1 MIVKWLRENTIAA
14 GILTFIRLYVG
25 WEFLHAGWGKL
36 TGPEP
41 FSALGFLK
49 GAAAQAAG
57 EHPAVQAWWAGFL
70 NGFAIPN
77 HGLFDFIVPWGEF
90 LVGLGLILGCLTT
103 VAVFF
108 GMTMNFAFLLSGTTS
123 TNPQLVLLSIFII
136 IAGANAGKFG
146 LDRWVIPFIKK
157 TALKQEEPLKQNA

>member
-1 MIVKWLRENTIAA
+1 MFTKWLKENTIAA
-14 GILTFIRLYVG
+14 GILTVLRLYVG

-36 TGPEP
+36 TAPEP

-49 GAAAQAAG
+49 GAAASAVG
-57 EHPAVQAWWAGFL
+57 EHPAVQSWWASFL

-77 HGLFDFIVPWGEF
+77 HGLFDFMVPYGEF
-90 LVGLGLILGCLTT
+90 LVGLGLILGCFTT

-108 GMTMNFAFLLSGTTS
+108 GMTLNFAFLFSGTTS

-157 TALKQEEPLKQNA
+157 ATLKQKDQINQHA